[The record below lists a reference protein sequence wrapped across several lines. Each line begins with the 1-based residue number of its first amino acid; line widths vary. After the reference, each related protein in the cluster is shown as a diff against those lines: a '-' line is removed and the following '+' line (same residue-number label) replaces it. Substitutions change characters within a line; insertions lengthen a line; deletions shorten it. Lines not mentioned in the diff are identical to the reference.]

1 MGGGTMDAELGDR
14 FRGCLLGLAVGD
26 ALGGPLE
33 LMSAEEIR
41 AKYGGQVREMVGGG
55 WLHLA
60 PGEYTDDTQLML
72 CVGESIA
79 ARGTFDAEDVIR
91 RFMAWYDGNPK
102 DVGGI
107 TDSAL
112 SRMKRGVSWRDAT
125 YAAHLEHKG
134 ASAGN
139 GAAMRSVPI
148 ALLRVHDPTM
158 MMIESRESARL
169 THWND
174 LSAHG
179 ASALN
184 LAIAALLLGSSL
196 ETAFAAVRKFVSRAS
211 PEVVRTIDQAH
222 DGRAQLSTTGYV
234 LDTLTIAWHALIHT
248 ADFESAVVLAVNLGG
263 DADTQG
269 ALAGALA
276 GARYGAAAIPE
287 RWLAALQH
295 RGHIE
300 GLAQRILAIASKQR
314 RPLY

>member
-1 MGGGTMDAELGDR
+1 MAEIDDL
-14 FRGCLLGLAVGD
+14 FRGCLLGLASGD

-41 AKYGGQVREMVGGG
+41 AKYGGPVREMVGGG

-60 PGEYTDDTQLML
+60 PGEYTDDTQLMV
-72 CVGESIA
+72 CIAESIA
-79 ARGTFDAEDVIR
+79 ARGGFDAEDVIR
-91 RFMAWYDGNPK
+91 RFMVWYDGNPK

-112 SRMKRGVSWRDAT
+112 SRMKRGMSWRDAT

-139 GAAMRSVPI
+139 GAVMRSVPI
-148 ALLRVHDPTM
+148 ALLRVHDPNTL
-158 MMIESRESARL
+158 MIESRESARL

-174 LSAHG
+174 LSAHS

-196 ETAFAAVRKFVSRAS
+196 ETAFSAVRKFVSRAA
-211 PEVVRTIDQAH
+211 PEVVRTIDVAYDRQARL
-222 DGRAQLSTTGYV
+222 GTTGYV
-234 LDTLTIAWHALIHT
+234 LDTLAIAWYSAIHT
-248 ADFESAVVLAVNLGG
+248 ADFESAVALAINMGG

-276 GARYGAAAIPE
+276 GARYGASAIPD
-287 RWLAALQH
+287 RWLAALQN
-295 RGHIE
+295 RAQIE
-300 GLAQRILAIASKQR
+300 GLAQRILALTTRQR
-314 RPLY
+314 RGR